1 MSELSRQAPV
11 SRLPS
16 RLSLAALITA
26 NLFSAL
32 HALNSGWGYHQA
44 LLIFWFEALIIGG
57 YNVLRLLVVCLFG
70 AQPFAAWL
78 SRTVSVSAGDRILGT
93 VIGTGFFVVKFGAF
107 ALATGLWIVALPA
120 YFDAPGS
127 RPADRVTEALS
138 DASTGL
144 GIAIGALVVSHGV
157 SFVLNFLWKREFA
170 TQTVVG
176 LVFWPYVRMALVL
189 AVVIGGMFYVNLN
202 PGLEAA
208 PTMVALFFLVKTTV
222 DAVTHVWEHRSFAP
236 RKAAPRAAQAVTTA
250 TG

>member
-1 MSELSRQAPV
+1 MSELRRQEPV

-16 RLSLAALITA
+16 RLGLAALITA
-26 NLFSAL
+26 NLFIAL

-57 YNVLRLLVVCLFG
+57 YNVLRLLVVGLFG
-70 AQPFAAWL
+70 DQPFGAWL
-78 SRTVSVSAGDRILGT
+78 SRMMSVSLGSRILGT
-93 VIGTGFFVVKFGAF
+93 LIGTAFFVVKFGAF
-107 ALATGLWIVALPA
+107 ALSAGFWIVAMPA

-127 RPADRVTEALS
+127 RPADRVMEALS
-138 DASTGL
+138 EAGAGL
-144 GIAIGALVVSHGV
+144 GIAVGVLVASHGV
-157 SFVLNFLWKREFA
+157 SFVWNFLWKREFV
-170 TQTVVG
+170 TRTVVG

-208 PTMVALFFLVKTTV
+208 PTMVTLFFLVKTIA

-236 RKAAPRAAQAVTTA
+236 REATPRAAQAVTTA
-250 TG
+250 SS

>member
-1 MSELSRQAPV
+1 MSELRRQGPV

-16 RLSLAALITA
+16 RLGLGALITA
-26 NLFSAL
+26 NLFIAL

-57 YNVLRLLVVCLFG
+57 YNVLRLLVVGLFG
-70 AQPFAAWL
+70 DQPFGAWL
-78 SRTVSVSAGDRILGT
+78 SRMVSVSVCDRIVATL
-93 VIGTGFFVVKFGAF
+93 IGTAFFVVKFGAF
-107 ALATGLWIVALPA
+107 ALSAGFWIVALPA
-120 YFDAPGS
+120 YFDAAGS
-127 RPADRVTEALS
+127 RPADRVMEALS
-138 DASTGL
+138 EAGAGL
-144 GIAIGALVVSHGV
+144 GIAVGALVASHGV
-157 SFVLNFLWKREFA
+157 SFVWNFLWKREFA
-170 TQTVVG
+170 TRTVIG

-208 PTMVALFFLVKTTV
+208 PTMVALFFLVKTIA

-236 RKAAPRAAQAVTTA
+236 REATPRTAQAVTTA